1 MVSAWP
7 ETKTCLLVTKR
18 TAMSLRNNCKDY
30 EIGAHLNRR
39 LFIFAL
45 LIVIILFIIPK
56 KDRKKKTFQS
66 IDKQSQKVIIIHI
79 LSDIFITHF

>member
-7 ETKTCLLVTKR
+7 ETKTYLLVTKR
-18 TAMSLRNNCKDY
+18 TALSLRSNCKDY

-45 LIVIILFIIPK
+45 LLIIILVIIPK
-56 KDRKKKTFQS
+56 KDRKKNISINQSTVTERSSYIFQE
-66 IDKQSQKVIIIHI
+66 K
-79 LSDIFITHF
+79 F